1 MNTWAIFQCVY
12 QSEISSWINCPG
24 GKKDI
29 SIMLSAICVLTQN
42 ASRGA
47 RDFMTRWSTHWCILG
62 TCILGSDQEIELGT
76 PLGQSL
82 RSCSWIMVWWVIT
95 GIPTSVVGNYMRGK
109 KKKMCWAPSI
119 FFPTGKLCGQAWRW
133 ALHRYLVGPRTQHL
147 SSH

>member
-1 MNTWAIFQCVY
+1 MNTWAIFSVLVRVKFQV
-12 QSEISSWINCPG
+12 ELIALG
-24 GKKDI
+24 EKKDI
-29 SIMLSAICVLTQN
+29 SIMLSAIWVLTQN
-42 ASRGA
+42 PSRGA
-47 RDFMTRWSTHWCILG
+47 QDFMTRWSTHWCILG

-109 KKKMCWAPSI
+109 KKNKRWAPSI

>member
-1 MNTWAIFQCVY
+1 MNTWAIFQCVS

-24 GKKDI
+24 GKKRHI
-29 SIMLSAICVLTQN
+29 HN
-42 ASRGA
+42 AFSNLGLNAEPLKRSTG
-47 RDFMTRWSTHWCILG
+47 FMTRWSTHWCILG